1 MDKEEFLH
9 KYIEEK
15 AEKFAMTR
23 PKAPNIPQK
32 THDLICE
39 LAKESFRHGFL
50 KALESIDEINYM
62 FSKIDM
68 GNEQLN

>member
-9 KYIEEK
+9 KYIEDK

-23 PKAPNIPQK
+23 PKAPTIPQK
-32 THDLICE
+32 THELICE
-39 LAKESFRHGFL
+39 LAKERFRHGFL